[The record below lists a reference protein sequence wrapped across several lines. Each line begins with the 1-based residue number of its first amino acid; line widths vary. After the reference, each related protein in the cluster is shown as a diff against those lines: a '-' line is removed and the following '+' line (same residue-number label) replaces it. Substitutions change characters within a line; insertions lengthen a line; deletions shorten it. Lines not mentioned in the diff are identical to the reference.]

1 MSSPGNRPSNVHL
14 FALMESLPLLTPG
27 VGVLGED
34 IEGEPLLLN
43 LLQDETAH
51 VLVTGDHA
59 VGKTAVL
66 RALATSLALSSR
78 QAELQLILIDADLA
92 GGNSPRRTLQ
102 PVSYLPHNL
111 TGMIVSV
118 ADALATLDFLVA
130 EMAYRVEQTID
141 LPHIAVF
148 IDHLLPLLVEGGP
161 AVEES
166 LQQLLNQG
174 TEAGIHLIVAT
185 RRSDA
190 AILAPLLAESWPVR
204 LAGTRAGDNGHGGAG
219 RRTDQGEFQG
229 CMGEREVRFQAAY
242 LEDYDLEACVESLR
256 RDRSPALIARPL
268 SPSRAVGAG
277 AS

>member
-1 MSSPGNRPSNVHL
+1 MSSAGKRPSSVHL
-14 FALMESLPLLTPG
+14 FALMESLPHLTPG
-27 VGVLGED
+27 VGVLGKD
-34 IEGEPLLLN
+34 VEGEPLLLD
-43 LLQDETAH
+43 LLRDDTAH

-66 RALATSLALSSR
+66 RALATSLALSCR
-78 QAELQLILIDADLA
+78 QAELQLILIDTDLA
-92 GGNSPRRTLQ
+92 GGNDPRGTLQ

-111 TGMIVSV
+111 TGMIVGV
-118 ADALATLDFLVA
+118 ADAVAMLDFLVA
-130 EMAYRVEQTID
+130 EMAYRVEQAID

-161 AVEES
+161 AIEEP
-166 LQQLLNQG
+166 LQLLLNRG
-174 TEAGIHLIVAT
+174 IEAGIHLVVAT

-204 LAGTRAGDNGHGGAG
+204 LAGTRAGDNGHAGAG
-219 RRTDQGEFQG
+219 RLSGQGEFQG
-229 CMGEREVRFQAAY
+229 CLGEREVCFHAAY
-242 LEDYDLEACVESLR
+242 LEDYDLEACVEGLR

-268 SPSRAVGAG
+268 SPRRAVGAG